1 MATNEK
7 RKLKSD
13 ERRKRGREIKGGGK
27 KKPGGKI
34 IGDWWRRVSI

>member
-13 ERRKRGREIKGGGK
+13 ERRKRGREIKEEEKRKREAKLLGSGGG
-27 KKPGGKI
+27 
-34 IGDWWRRVSI
+34 